1 MSTTE
6 KVGAGVATYV
16 DDRIGSNR
24 FIARN
29 FKKVFPDHWS
39 FMLGE
44 IALYS
49 FIVVLL
55 TGVFLTLFYKPS
67 MVEVVYDGSYVPLKG
82 VTMTEAYASTLDI
95 SFDIRGGLLI
105 RQMHHWAALLF
116 IAAMSVHMMRVF
128 FTGAFRKPRE
138 FNWVIGI
145 ALITLGLG
153 AGFSGY
159 SLPDD
164 LLSGT
169 GLQIARGIVQ
179 AIPLIGTWMA
189 FFLFDGQFPG
199 TEFIS
204 RLYGVHILL
213 IPGLI
218 LALVTVHLMM
228 VWTQKHTQ
236 FPGPGRT
243 NDNVVGYPLMPIYMA
258 KAGGFF
264 FVVFGVITL
273 IGGLVTINPIW
284 IFGPFTPDQVS
295 AGSQPDWYI
304 GWLDGALRLMPN
316 WETSLWGY
324 TISWNIFIP
333 AVIIPGIVFTAAALY
348 PFLEAWVT
356 GDKKDHNLLDRPRNA
371 PTRTGIGVMAITFYF
386 LLFIG
391 GDNDIIAITFDLSI
405 NSIIWFLRISII
417 VLPPIAFLI
426 TRRIC
431 LGLQRKDRDK
441 MLHGYESGRIL
452 RLPHGEF
459 IEVHEPLSEK
469 EMAVLTSKL
478 SDNPQPLP
486 APEKVDANGV
496 RNKHYRI
503 KSLRS
508 KLSHWFY
515 ADDITPP
522 TREEIEAG
530 QAHVAHDAALEAPL
544 HEHELYDY
552 VNVPFHGGIL
562 HEKGAPETN
571 KEQLEQDGGHL

>member
-6 KVGAGVATYV
+6 KAGASVATYV
-16 DDRIGSNR
+16 DDRVGSNR
-24 FIARN
+24 FLGRSL
-29 FKKVFPDHWS
+29 KKVFPDHWS

-49 FIVVLL
+49 FIVILL
-55 TGVFLTLFYKPS
+55 SGVFLTLFYKPS
-67 MVEVVYDGSYVPLKG
+67 MIEVVYDGSYVPLKG
-82 VTMTEAYASTLDI
+82 VTMSEAYASTLNI
-95 SFDIRGGLLI
+95 SFDVRGGLLI

-138 FNWVIGI
+138 FNWIIGI
-145 ALITLGLG
+145 ALVTLGLG

-179 AIPLIGTWMA
+179 AIPIIGTWGS
-189 FFLFDGQFPG
+189 FLLFDGEFPG

-243 NDNVVGYPLMPIYMA
+243 NNNVVGYPLMPVYMA

-264 FVVFGVITL
+264 FIVFGVITL
-273 IGGLVTINPIW
+273 ISGLVTVNPIW
-284 IFGPFTPDQVS
+284 IFGPYTPDQVS

-316 WETSLWGY
+316 IETSLWGF
-324 TISWNIFIP
+324 TISWNVFIP
-333 AVIIPGIVFTAAALY
+333 SVIIPGIVFTVAALY
-348 PFLEAWVT
+348 PFIEAWVT
-356 GDKKDHNLLDRPRNA
+356 GDKRDHNLLDRPRNA
-371 PTRTGIGVMAITFYF
+371 PTRTALGVMAITFYF
-386 LLFIG
+386 LLFVG
-391 GDNDIIAITFDLSI
+391 GGNDIIAITFDLSI
-405 NSIIWFLRISII
+405 NSIIWFLRIAIF

-426 TRRIC
+426 TKRIC

-441 MLHGYESGRIL
+441 LLHGYESGRIL

-459 IEVHEPLSEK
+459 IEVHEPLDEK
-469 EMAVLTSKL
+469 EKAILMAKL
-478 SDNPQPLP
+478 DSDPKPPP
-486 APEKVDANGV
+486 APARIDANGV
-496 RNKHYRI
+496 ANKHYRV
-503 KSLRS
+503 KSLRA
-508 KLSHWFY
+508 KLSNWFY
-515 ADDITPP
+515 GDNVAAP
-522 TREEIEAG
+522 TRAEIEAG
-530 QAHVAHDAALEAPL
+530 QAHVGHDAALEAPL
-544 HEHELYDY
+544 HEHEQLGY

-562 HEKGAPETN
+562 HEEGAPETN
-571 KEQLEQDGGHL
+571 REQLEERGGHL

>member
-6 KVGAGVATYV
+6 KIGGTVATYV
-16 DDRIGSNR
+16 DDRTGSNK
-24 FIARN
+24 FLARN
-29 FKKVFPDHWS
+29 LKKVFPDHWS

-67 MVEVVYDGSYVPLKG
+67 MIEVVYDGSYVPLKG
-82 VTMTEAYASTLDI
+82 VTMSEAYASTLNI
-95 SFDIRGGLLI
+95 SFDVRGGLLI

-116 IAAMSVHMMRVF
+116 IAAMSVHMFRIF

-138 FNWVIGI
+138 FNWIIGI
-145 ALITLGLG
+145 ALITLGLA

-179 AIPLIGTWMA
+179 AIPIVGTWGA
-189 FFLFDGQFPG
+189 FLLFDGEFPG

-213 IPGLI
+213 VPGLI
-218 LALVTVHLMM
+218 LALITVHLMM

-243 NDNVVGYPLMPIYMA
+243 NNNVVGYPLMPIYMA

-264 FVVFGVITL
+264 FVVFGVIIL
-273 IGGLVTINPIW
+273 ISGLVTINPIW
-284 IFGPFTPDQVS
+284 IFGPYTPDQVS

-316 WETSLWGY
+316 VETVIFGF
-324 TISWNIFIP
+324 TISWNVFIP
-333 AVIIPGIVFTAAALY
+333 SVVVPGIVFTVAAFY
-348 PFLEAWVT
+348 PFIEAWAT
-356 GDKKDHNLLDRPRNA
+356 GDKRNHNLLDRPRNA
-371 PTRTGIGVMAITFYF
+371 PTRTAIGVMAITFYF

-391 GDNDIIAITFDLSI
+391 GGNDIIAITFDLSI
-405 NSIIWFLRISII
+405 NSIIWFLRIAIF
-417 VLPPIAFLI
+417 VLPPIAFVI
-426 TRRIC
+426 TRRTCIA
-431 LGLQRKDRDK
+431 LQRRDREK
-441 MLHGYESGRIL
+441 LLHGYESGRIL

-459 IEVHEPLSEK
+459 IEVHEPLPPK
-469 EMAVLTSKL
+469 ERAVLESAIE
-478 SDNPQPLP
+478 SYRAPLP
-486 APEKVDANGV
+486 APQKVDANGV
-496 RNKHYRI
+496 RNKRYRLDV
-503 KSLRS
+503 LRS
-508 KLSHWFY
+508 KLSHWYY
-515 ADDITPP
+515 ADDIKPP
-522 TREEIEAG
+522 TREEIDAG

-544 HEHELYDY
+544 HEYEETHF

-562 HEKGAPETN
+562 HEEGAPMTN
-571 KEQLEQDGGHL
+571 KQQLEERGGNL

>member
-6 KVGAGVATYV
+6 KIGGGVATYV

-67 MVEVVYDGSYVPLKG
+67 MAEVIYDGSYVPLKG
-82 VTMTEAYASTLDI
+82 IEMSEAYASTLDI

-116 IAAMSVHMMRVF
+116 IAAMSVHMFRVF

-145 ALITLGLG
+145 GLITLGLA

-179 AIPLIGTWMA
+179 AIPIVGTWLA
-189 FFLFDGQFPG
+189 FLLFDGEFPG

-243 NDNVVGYPLMPIYMA
+243 NNNVVGYPLMPIYMA

-264 FVVFGVITL
+264 FIVFGVITL

-316 WETSLWGY
+316 VETTLWGY
-324 TISWNIFIP
+324 TISWNIFVP

-356 GDKKDHNLLDRPRNA
+356 GDKQDHNLLDRPRNA

-391 GDNDIIAITFDLSI
+391 GGNDIIAITFDLSI
-405 NSIIWFLRISII
+405 NAIIWFLRISIF
-417 VLPPIAFLI
+417 VLPPLAFLI

-469 EMAVLTSKL
+469 EKAVLMSKL

-486 APEKVDANGV
+486 APDKVDANGV

-522 TREEIEAG
+522 TVAEIEAG

-571 KEQLEQDGGHL
+571 AEQLEQDGGHL

>member
-6 KVGAGVATYV
+6 KVGVSVATYV
-16 DDRIGSNR
+16 DDRVGSNR
-24 FIARN
+24 FLARSL
-29 FKKVFPDHWS
+29 KKVFPDHWS

-44 IALYS
+44 IVLYS

-55 TGVFLTLFYKPS
+55 SGVFLTLFYKPS

-82 VTMTEAYASTLDI
+82 VMMSEAYASTLNI
-95 SFDIRGGLLI
+95 SFDVRGGLLI
-105 RQMHHWAALLF
+105 RQMHHWAALIF
-116 IAAMSVHMMRVF
+116 IAAMSVHMFRVF

-145 ALITLGLG
+145 ALITLGLA

-179 AIPLIGTWMA
+179 AIPIVGTWGA
-189 FFLFDGQFPG
+189 FLLFDGEFPG

-213 IPGLI
+213 VPGLI
-218 LALVTVHLMM
+218 LALITVHLMM

-243 NDNVVGYPLMPIYMA
+243 NNNVVGYPLMPIYMA

-264 FVVFGVITL
+264 FVVFGVIIL
-273 IGGLVTINPIW
+273 ISGLVTINPIW
-284 IFGPFTPDQVS
+284 IFGPYTPDQVS

-304 GWLDGALRLMPN
+304 GWLDGALRITPN

-324 TISWNIFIP
+324 TISWNIFLP
-333 AVIIPGIVFTAAALY
+333 SVILPGIVFTAAALY
-348 PFLEAWVT
+348 PFIEEWAT
-356 GDKKDHNLLDRPRNA
+356 GDKRDQNLLDRPRNA
-371 PTRTGIGVMAITFYF
+371 PTRTAIGVMAITFYF

-391 GDNDIIAITFDLSI
+391 GGNDIIAITFDLSI
-405 NSIIWFLRISII
+405 NSIIWFLRIAIF
-417 VLPPIAFLI
+417 VLPPIAFVV

-431 LGLQRKDRDK
+431 IALQRRDREK
-441 MLHGYESGRIL
+441 LLHGYESGRIL
-452 RLPHGEF
+452 RLPHGEY
-459 IEVHEPLSEK
+459 IEVHEPLPAK
-469 EMAVLTSKL
+469 ELAVLESAIEAYRT
-478 SDNPQPLP
+478 PLP
-486 APEKVDANGV
+486 APQKVDANGV

-503 KSLRS
+503 KLLRS
-508 KLSHWFY
+508 KLSHWYY
-515 ADDITPP
+515 ADDVKPP
-522 TREEIEAG
+522 TRLEIEEG
-530 QAHVAHDAALEAPL
+530 QAHVTHDAALEAPL
-544 HEHELYDY
+544 HEYEETHF

-562 HEKGAPETN
+562 HEEGAPMSN
-571 KEQLEQDGGHL
+571 KEQLEERGGNL